1 MGLTTK
7 NHLQMAN
14 CTGQQAVYLPV
25 TQHSAPKTIT
35 QNTAAPW
42 HNILITFNIFSL
54 HSYRQSSNENK
65 SLTGMGSKQQEFAVI
80 G

>member
-7 NHLQMAN
+7 NHSQMAK

-25 TQHSAPKTIT
+25 TQHSGHKTIT

-42 HNILITFNIFSL
+42 HSILITFNIFCL
-54 HSYRQSSNENK
+54 HSYRQSSKPSNENK
-65 SLTGMGSKQQEFAVI
+65 SLTGMGSK
-80 G
+80 